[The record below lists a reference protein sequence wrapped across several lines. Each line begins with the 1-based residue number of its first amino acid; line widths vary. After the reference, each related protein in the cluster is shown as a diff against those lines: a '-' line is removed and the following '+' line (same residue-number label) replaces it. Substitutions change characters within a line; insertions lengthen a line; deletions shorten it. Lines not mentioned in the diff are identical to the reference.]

1 MNIGKKDVIVDE
13 SEFFE
18 ELDKLEELI
27 GDIYESI
34 DKGDIQ
40 TTEVK
45 LKTLKNVRCMLD
57 VTFSFGRDGYQ
68 HALA

>member
-13 SEFFE
+13 SEFYE

-45 LKTLKNVRCMLD
+45 LKVLKNVRCMLD
-57 VTFSFGRDGYQ
+57 VTFFFGRDGYY
-68 HALA
+68 